1 MLGGR
6 GWETSPCVVLV
17 PAKTPVSHL
26 EGAPWMTNFC
36 FAPLIWELA
45 LHPGLVDLGSGP
57 QITNLWIAL
66 HSLHSI
72 FPSALSFW
80 QAFLN
85 GNTLLK
91 LNLKISMAVSL
102 QNYVLRMFSVATMER
117 ELDTERRNMGVLVP
131 AQRLIGF
138 DQMISE
144 GHPGLTSY
152 ISEAPDELLLPR
164 SLRR

>member
-1 MLGGR
+1 
-6 GWETSPCVVLV
+6 
-17 PAKTPVSHL
+17 
-26 EGAPWMTNFC
+26 
-36 FAPLIWELA
+36 
-45 LHPGLVDLGSGP
+45 
-57 QITNLWIAL
+57 
-66 HSLHSI
+66 
-72 FPSALSFW
+72 
-80 QAFLN
+80 
-85 GNTLLK
+85 
-91 LNLKISMAVSL
+91 MAVSL